1 MANGIIA
8 NQVDAAALKVAM
20 ATSAIPVYLGQAP
33 IWQVDD
39 ANWADKAGQT
49 FVIKSLDEM
58 REKIGFSMPD
68 SGTFTKDQS
77 LSMVAYY
84 HAKVEKI
91 LPIIMIVNKAT
102 ITVSGSATTAEITF
116 VNGMAKVASPNVVL
130 SSIKLTDG
138 DDESPTEY
146 AKGTD
151 YTVAYDSNG
160 QNVIISSDTLA
171 TATVEYKTV
180 TPSGITFSK
189 DTYEEIDYIPQNT
202 GYIPAALSAP
212 LWDKATDTGGNTVME
227 KLAAIAEE
235 PIDKHYYAQAIG
247 QLESSTRTAAIT
259 EKENFT
265 SPKLKVC
272 WPFVKI
278 NSFIYPVSLIFSA
291 RREVVDKRNDG
302 IPYESASNETIA
314 IESLCDNAGNTIKQL
329 EKEADTLNASGIA
342 TMAFTTNMQWNT
354 YGVCMAN
361 YSDANRGN
369 IPPNKLNDV
378 SVQMMDYI
386 CNDFELQFGDLIH
399 KPMSVRTTNDIVEV
413 YGKKLNAYVSQG
425 MLIAGTISFEAS
437 ENSTADL
444 ADGQFTYTVTE
455 TNTPPAKAIIA
466 NVTYDSDAL
475 DNFFGVEGEEE

>member
-39 ANWADKAGQT
+39 EHWADLAGQT
-49 FVIKSLDEM
+49 FVIKNLDDM
-58 REKIGFSMPD
+58 KEKIGFSMPA
-68 SGTFTKDQS
+68 SGAWEKEQS

-84 HAKVEKI
+84 HAKIEKI
-91 LPIIMIVNKAT
+91 LPIIMIINKTA
-102 ITVSGSATTAEITF
+102 ITAADAAPVEIAF
-116 VNGMAKVASPNVVL
+116 VKSMAKLQGSNIVL
-130 SSIKLTDG
+130 NSIKLTDG
-138 DDESPTEY
+138 DPTEPTTY
-146 AKGTD
+146 EKGVD
-151 YTVAYDSNG
+151 YTVAYDSTG
-160 QNVIISSDTLA
+160 QNVIISSVSLE

-180 TPSGITFSK
+180 TPSNIAFSK

-212 LWDKATDTGGNTVME
+212 LWDKEEDTGGNIVMN

-235 PIDKHYYAQAIG
+235 PVDKHYYCQAIG
-247 QLESSTRTAAIT
+247 QLESSTRTGALT
-259 EKENFT
+259 EKEPYT

-278 NSFIYPVSLIFSA
+278 GSFIYPVSLIFSA
-291 RREVVDKRNDG
+291 RREIVDKRNDG
-302 IPYESASNETIA
+302 IPYESASNESITID
-314 IESLCDNAGNTIKQL
+314 SLVDKSGNVIKQL
-329 EKEADTLNASGIA
+329 EKEADTLNANGIA

-361 YSDANRGN
+361 YSEANRGN
-369 IPPNKLNDV
+369 IPPNKLNDAA
-378 SVQMMDYI
+378 VQMMDYI
-386 CNDFELQFGDLIH
+386 CNDFELQFGDIVH
-399 KPMSVRTTNDIVEV
+399 KPMSVRTANDIVEV
-413 YGKKLNAYVSQG
+413 YQKKLNAYTSQG
-425 MLIAGTISFEAS
+425 MLVAGTISFEPS

-444 ADGQFTYTVTE
+444 ADGQFTYSITE

-475 DNFFGVEGEEE
+475 DAYFSAMGEED